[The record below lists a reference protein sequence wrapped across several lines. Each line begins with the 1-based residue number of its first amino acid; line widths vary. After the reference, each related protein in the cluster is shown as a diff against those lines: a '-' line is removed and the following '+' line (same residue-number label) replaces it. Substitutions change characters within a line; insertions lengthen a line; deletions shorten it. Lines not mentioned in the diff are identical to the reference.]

1 MVNYAIIQGNM
12 TADPELRQTQSGL
25 SVLSF
30 SIART
35 RTFESKATGERETDF
50 FDCVA
55 WRKTAEFIAKNF
67 HKGKQIIV
75 EGELQT
81 RSYEDSQG
89 NKRRV
94 TELIVNQA
102 HFAGWDKANNDNGS
116 YSNAVK
122 PKLSQNEEVFSDDDL
137 PF

>member
-1 MVNYAIIQGNM
+1 M

-35 RTFESKATGERETDF
+35 RTFENKATGEKETDF

-94 TELIVNQA
+94 TELVVNQA
-102 HFAGWDKANNDNGS
+102 HFAGWDRDKVDNGS

-122 PKLSQNEEVFSDDDL
+122 TKPKGQNEEVFGDDDL

>member
-1 MVNYAIIQGNM
+1 M
-12 TADPELRQTQSGL
+12 TADPELRQTTGGH

-30 SIART
+30 SVART
-35 RTFESKATGERETDF
+35 RTFTTKTGEKETDF

-55 WRKTAEFIAKNF
+55 WRKTAEFIANNF
-67 HKGKQIIV
+67 NKGKQIIV

-102 HFAGWDKANNDNGS
+102 HFAGWDKDNDNSS

-122 PKLSQNEEVFSDDDL
+122 PKSITPPSQNEEVFGDDDL

>member
-1 MVNYAIIQGNM
+1 MVNHAVIQGNM

-30 SIART
+30 SVART
-35 RTFESKATGERETDF
+35 RTFKNKATGERETDF

-55 WRKTAEFIAKNF
+55 WRNTAEFIANNF

-94 TELIVNQA
+94 TELVVNQA
-102 HFAGWDKANNDNGS
+102 HFAGWDKANDNSS

-122 PKLSQNEEVFSDDDL
+122 TKPSQSEEVFDDDDL